1 MLEAV
6 SVAPLQLALN
16 AVHVLQQHHAQYVL
30 QDIQVLA
37 ALTVLLATMLV
48 LDQELL

>member
-16 AVHVLQQHHAQYVL
+16 AAYVLQQHHAQYVL

-37 ALTVLLATMLV
+37 ALTVQLATMLV